1 MFAIFYKEIQ
11 FDILGPKS
19 VAVPGELLGYVE
31 AKRRFGN
38 PEISW
43 LDVIG
48 PTIDICKTGI
58 PVTRSLAQIVK
69 TKEEEIRADP
79 EMK

>member
-1 MFAIFYKEIQ
+1 MCIYELN
-11 FDILGPKS
+11 ILGPKS

-48 PTIDICKTGI
+48 PTIDICKNGI

-79 EMK
+79 EMKYSRPP